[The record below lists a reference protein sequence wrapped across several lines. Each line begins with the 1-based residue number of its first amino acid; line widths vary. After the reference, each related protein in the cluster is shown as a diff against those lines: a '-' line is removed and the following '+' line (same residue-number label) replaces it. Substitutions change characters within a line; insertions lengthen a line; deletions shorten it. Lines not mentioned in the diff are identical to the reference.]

1 MLQRNASVKKAPQRW
16 QDRDKHFDI
25 VFCFEDRVFNAVI
38 EGLFS
43 TINIDDKRFKSKRNS
58 F

>member
-16 QDRDKHFDI
+16 HDRDKHYDI

-38 EGLFS
+38 EGLNCDHCGNLHEK
-43 TINIDDKRFKSKRNS
+43 I
-58 F
+58 